1 MRKQWHL
8 IKTTSA
14 HSLINRVLWFQCFA
28 NGDVSEG
35 KVNRKKNKQTEDEW
49 KKNNNQN
56 FTVAMKENDENK
68 KKIDARKSSEP
79 ILLM

>member
-1 MRKQWHL
+1 MEMFRKEKL
-8 IKTTSA
+8 I
-14 HSLINRVLWFQCFA
+14 
-28 NGDVSEG
+28 E
-35 KVNRKKNKQTEDEW
+35 KKNKQTEDEW

-56 FTVAMKENDENK
+56 FTVAMKENYENK